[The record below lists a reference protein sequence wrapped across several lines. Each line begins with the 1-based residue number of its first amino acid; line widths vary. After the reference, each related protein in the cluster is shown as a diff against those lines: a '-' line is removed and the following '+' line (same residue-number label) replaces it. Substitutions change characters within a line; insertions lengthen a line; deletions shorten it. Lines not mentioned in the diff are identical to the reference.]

1 MRKLV
6 VIVLA
11 CLAVPAV
18 ATARSVERG
27 DGTFVVKN
35 AAGTIVVNGA
45 KGTILG
51 RIVSGTVT
59 VTDMNPFDEND
70 PHVVGANQGIV
81 PKSLTTT
88 VYKGQDMKLRF
99 VDGRYSVKIVGTGVG
114 LSVVGS
120 GRVRLLGLGTLDD
133 GQFSLDGS
141 PFKPL
146 STTQFV
152 GAFGTSTSPIPAGG

>member
-1 MRKLV
+1 MLV
-6 VIVLA
+6 

-18 ATARSVERG
+18 AAARGIDRG

-35 AAGTIVVNGA
+35 ASGTIVVNGA

-51 RIVSGTVT
+51 RIEFGTVT
-59 VTDMNPFDEND
+59 VTDVNPFDDND
-70 PHVVGANQGIV
+70 PHVVGANQGVV

-99 VDGRYSVKIVGTGVG
+99 VDGRYSVRIAGTGIG

-120 GRVRLLGLGTLDD
+120 GRVRLLGLGSLDD

-146 STTQFV
+146 STTLYV
-152 GAFGTSTSPIPAGG
+152 GAFGTSSSPIPAGG